1 MIVEL
6 MWMQVVL
13 LSLSWLGAEDAPVAG
28 MGALPWRQR
37 RAWWRVA
44 RTPVLAPLHVEGP
57 EPLGA

>member
-1 MIVEL
+1 
-6 MWMQVVL
+6 MQVVL